1 MFTKKNILTHLL
13 SVCVLCIGLVL
24 CRYVFFEMHGMKQL
38 PVLLFGIG
46 MFLVALSFFLKGK
59 VIPICISF
67 AYIVGFVAG
76 VVFGTNGIDAGG
88 GATNNLWIIWTVVFI
103 CCTVVGVIS
112 EGIFSAK
119 K

>member
-13 SVCVLCIGLVL
+13 SMCVLCIGFVL

-46 MFLVALSFFLKGK
+46 MFLVAISFFLKGN
-59 VIPICISF
+59 VTPICTSF
-67 AYIVGFVAG
+67 AYIVGFVVG
-76 VVFGTNGIDAGG
+76 VIFETDGIDAS
-88 GATNNLWIIWTVVFI
+88 GATTNNLWIIWTVVFI

-112 EGIFSAK
+112 ERIFSAK